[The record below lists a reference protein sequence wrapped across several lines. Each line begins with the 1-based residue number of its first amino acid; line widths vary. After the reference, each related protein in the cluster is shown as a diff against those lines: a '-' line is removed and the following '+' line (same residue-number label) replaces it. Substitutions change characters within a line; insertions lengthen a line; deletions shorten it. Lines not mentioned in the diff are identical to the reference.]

1 LQQPAANLFA
11 FYQKENALLV
21 CFYLKFYL
29 VGNTGAR
36 VKRSLG
42 VWPYGLESWQA
53 EMLGCATAAGC
64 LLPSFPKFRLL

>member
-29 VGNTGAR
+29 VGNTGAS

-42 VWPYGLESWQA
+42 YGRMGWNLSRPKCSA
-53 EMLGCATAAGC
+53 MLP
-64 LLPSFPKFRLL
+64 LLVAYFLLFQNSD